1 MNEFAA
7 STSGNVTV
15 PPEADAGARRY
26 RVISGCVEC
35 ASDLTALRRVPGV
48 RDVRVLSATGTLV
61 IEAPTTL
68 DDDVLLRTAN
78 ASGLVLEP
86 AHAGGASKS
95 AEQPTKR
102 SRWWLR
108 PEMILLEIAAALL
121 VVVESLGCYAQY
133 ESIAEIF
140 AYACVAVGIVYPAR
154 TAVMMLRA
162 KRVSINVLLVVAVIG
177 ALALDKATEAACVVV
192 IFSLGV
198 VLESYVADRARKSI
212 QKLMDL
218 SPTMAE
224 RFASNGTVEQVEVEQ
239 LQVGDV
245 VLVRPS
251 SRLPTDGTVVQGSSW
266 IDASAI
272 TGESMPVEVEPGA
285 EVYGGTLNGHGALR
299 VQVAKP
305 FEDTVLARVIKEV
318 EEAQQNRGQ
327 AQRFADKFASI
338 YTPIMIA
345 LSVLMAALGPQV
357 FDISYTDALYRA
369 LVVLIVSCSCSL
381 VLSVPVSVVSAVAR
395 AARDGVLI
403 KGGAYLEQLSKLKA
417 VAFDKTGTLTLGRPT
432 LLQVHP
438 LSSYDENTLLALS
451 AAVEAGATHPIA
463 EAIVRAARDRGI
475 HVTPASDVEVIP
487 GVGARSVIDGAMVV
501 VGRVGDLSRDSAAQ
515 AALDAVEDAGGTP
528 VAVTVDERLVGL
540 LGVADELRPES
551 VTALK
556 SLRQVGITHTTMLT
570 GDRERVAQAI
580 ANRVG
585 IESVRAQLMPD
596 EKSTAVA
603 SIKQS
608 GITAMV
614 GDGVND
620 APALATADVAIVMGA
635 AGTDVALE
643 MADVALM
650 ADDLNKLPYAVAL
663 ARRASRVIAQN
674 IALSLAV
681 ILFLVISAISGRF
694 TLTEGVL
701 INEAWALVI
710 IANGLRLLRLHS
722 SLRAAGS
729 ITSAKASSDSAS
741 PAQPAAAAAAS
752 ASDGDSC
759 GCGPSC
765 GTQSAALPLQQ
776 IEPLTARS
784 GGELDGG
791 CGCGPSCGTQ
801 EPVTALPAQMA
812 TEADSCSA
820 DGGCGCSPTSV
831 NSTATSDRRG

>member
-1 MNEFAA
+1 MNDFAA
-7 STSGNVTV
+7 STGGNTTV
-15 PPEADAGARRY
+15 PPEADIESRRY

-35 ASDLTALRRVPGV
+35 ASDLTALRRIPGV
-48 RDVRVLSATGTLV
+48 REVRVLSATGTLV
-61 IEAPTTL
+61 IEAPSTL
-68 DDDVLLRTAN
+68 DDDVLLRTAS
-78 ASGLVLEP
+78 ASGLVLESAQP
-86 AHAGGASKS
+86 GAAKKTDQTS
-95 AEQPTKR
+95 PRT
-102 SRWWLR
+102 RWWLR
-108 PEMILLEIAAALL
+108 PEMVLLEIAASLL
-121 VVVESLGCYAQY
+121 VVLEIIGCYSQY
-133 ESIAEIF
+133 ETISTF
-140 AYACVAVGIVYPAR
+140 LAYGVVAVGIIFPAR
-154 TAVMMLRA
+154 TALMMLKA
-162 KRVSINVLLVVAVIG
+162 KRVSINVLLVVAVVG
-177 ALALDKATEAACVVV
+177 ALALDKAAEAACVVV

-218 SPTMAE
+218 SPAMAE
-224 RFASNGTVEQVEVEQ
+224 RFNPDGTVEQIEVEN
-239 LQVGDV
+239 LLVGDI

-251 SRLPTDGTVVQGSSW
+251 SRLPTDGTVVQGASW

-285 EVYGGTLNGHGALR
+285 EVYGGTLNGHAALR
-299 VQVAKP
+299 IEVAKP

-327 AQRFADKFASI
+327 AQRFADKFATI

-345 LSVLMAALGPQV
+345 VAVLMASVGPQI
-357 FDISYTDALYRA
+357 FNISYTDALYRA

-395 AARDGVLI
+395 AAKDGVLI
-403 KGGAYLEQLSKLKA
+403 KGGAYLEQLSKLKS
-417 VAFDKTGTLTLGRPT
+417 VAFDKTGTLTLGRPV

-438 LSSYDENTLLALS
+438 LNGRDENELLRLS

-463 EAIVRAARDRGI
+463 EAIVRAARERGI
-475 HVTPASDVEVIP
+475 VVAPAGDVEVIA
-487 GVGARSVIDGAMVV
+487 GVGAQSVIDGALVL
-501 VGRVGDLSRDSAAQ
+501 VGRVGDLSGDRAGQ
-515 AALDAVEDAGGTP
+515 AALDAIEDAGGTP
-528 VAVTVDERLVGL
+528 VAVTVRGHLIGL
-540 LGVADELRPES
+540 LGVADELRPEA

-556 SLRQVGITHTTMLT
+556 SLRKVGITHTTMLT
-570 GDRERVAQAI
+570 GDRQRVATAI
-580 ANRVG
+580 ASRVG

-603 SIKQS
+603 SIKEG

-681 ILFLVISAISGRF
+681 ILFLVISAVSGKF
-694 TLTEGVL
+694 TLTQGVL

-710 IANGLRLLRLHS
+710 IANGLRLLRLHA
-722 SLRAAGS
+722 SLREAAS
-729 ITSAKASSDSAS
+729 MDSPAVQAAKAKTAAAV
-741 PAQPAAAAAAS
+741 PADAAAAAS
-752 ASDGDSC
+752 ADEGC
-759 GCGPSC
+759 GCGDSC
-765 GTQSAALPLQQ
+765 GTQSVADPLPVPQVLPLAQA
-776 IEPLTARS
+776 L
-784 GGELDGG
+784 GEGEG
-791 CGCGPSCGTQ
+791 CGCGPSCGPQ
-801 EPVTALPAQMA
+801 DAELAPEPVQQAPVVG
-812 TEADSCSA
+812 CA
-820 DGGCGCSPTSV
+820 DGGCGCSPAPTGV
-831 NSTATSDRRG
+831 RDTQRRR

>member
-7 STSGNVTV
+7 SPGGNMTV
-15 PPEADAGARRY
+15 PPEADVESRRY

-61 IEAPTTL
+61 IEAPASL
-68 DDDVLLRTAN
+68 DDAVLLRTAN
-78 ASGLVLEP
+78 SSGLVLEP
-86 AHAGGASKS
+86 THTSAGSDKT
-95 AEQPTKR
+95 AEQPTNR
-102 SRWWLR
+102 TRWWLR
-108 PEMILLEIAAALL
+108 PEMIALEIAAALL
-121 VVVESLGCYAQY
+121 VVVEVMGCYAETQSVATVLSY
-133 ESIAEIF
+133 VV
-140 AYACVAVGIVYPAR
+140 VAVGIVFPAR
-154 TAVMMLRA
+154 TAWMMIKA
-162 KRVSINVLLVVAVIG
+162 KRVSINVLLVVAVAG
-177 ALALDKATEAACVVV
+177 ALALGKVMEAACVVV

-218 SPTMAE
+218 SPAMAE
-224 RFASNGTVEQVEVEQ
+224 RFNPDGTIEQIEVER
-239 LQVGDV
+239 LQVDDI

-251 SRLPTDGTVVQGSSW
+251 SRVPTDGTVVQGASW

-285 EVYGGTLNGHGALR
+285 EVFGGTLNGYAALR
-299 VQVAKP
+299 IQVAKP

-327 AQRFADKFASI
+327 AQRFADKFGTI

-345 LSVLMAALGPQV
+345 LAVLMAALGPQV
-357 FDISYTDALYRA
+357 FGISYSDALYRA

-403 KGGAYLEQLSKLKA
+403 KGGAYLEQLAKLRS
-417 VAFDKTGTLTLGRPT
+417 VAFDKTGTLTLGRPM

-438 LSSYDENTLLALS
+438 LNDHSETELLTLS

-463 EAIVRAARDRGI
+463 EAIVRAARERGI
-475 HVTPASDVEVIP
+475 VVSPADDVEVIP
-487 GVGARSVIDGAMVV
+487 GVGAQSVINGALVA
-501 VGRVGDLSRDSAAQ
+501 VGRVGDLQDNRPAQ
-515 AALDAVEDAGGTP
+515 AALDAIEDGGGTP
-528 VAVTVDERLVGL
+528 VAVTVDGELIGL
-540 LGVADELRPES
+540 LGVADELRPEAI
-551 VTALK
+551 TALK
-556 SLRQVGITHTTMLT
+556 SLRKVGITHTTMLT
-570 GDRERVAQAI
+570 GDRQRVATAI
-580 ANRVG
+580 ADRVG

-603 SIKQS
+603 SIKES

-663 ARRASRVIAQN
+663 ARRANRIIAQN

-681 ILFLVISAISGRF
+681 ILFLVIFAVGGKF
-694 TLTEGVL
+694 TLTAGVL

-722 SLRAAGS
+722 ALREAGS
-729 ITSAKASSDSAS
+729 ITSPAKKSSA
-741 PAQPAAAAAAS
+741 AQPATVAAGP
-752 ASDGDSC
+752 ASDD
-759 GCGPSC
+759 
-765 GTQSAALPLQQ
+765 T
-776 IEPLTARS
+776 
-784 GGELDGG
+784 G
-791 CGCGPSCGTQ
+791 CGCGPSCGTTVSAAPLPQ
-801 EPVTALPAQMA
+801 VKTLSMASASASDDGCGCGPSCGTPQPETAVPAQPSS
-812 TEADSCSA
+812 ADSCA
-820 DGGCGCSPTSV
+820 DDGCGCSSTPMNNKVTSH
-831 NSTATSDRRG
+831 RRP